1 MAKKEDDL
9 DVLLPNWSG
18 AAAHG
23 FSISG
28 GDEGIFI
35 KDVVQNSPAGKSG
48 MMKEGDQIV
57 SATIYFD
64 DMGYEDAQK
73 ILQTVDR
80 HTVGLKLHRKGEKL
94 SPGGSYSWNPE
105 RIEATSPDAVL
116 SGDDEDYQRIF
127 QTKIKPRLKS
137 EDGAEASDQGD
148 RSSNVHITRKVITR
162 TIHTSGPTV
171 VTDMDIQN
179 PEFKIKV
186 PRFEQVTI
194 ERSGQLEAPEMD
206 ADINLPSTEGLNFQM
221 DGQRTTH
228 TMHIVKTKVV
238 EVTGPDTEHSQATF
252 RMPQINIAGRGGA
265 VQTSEFDVMAPKA
278 TVKGQVVD
286 ISPGGA
292 ETVFSSPK
300 VDADLNISGN
310 RDDLKGPKIDIQTS
324 RMQLDGSRF
333 NAQDGKL
340 NIKTKTAHFNVSGS
354 GGKGIPD
361 AQATSKWTKV
371 EGPDV
376 DIGTKLPEAHL
387 KLSGPKIEGGIQTPA
402 IGGGI
407 KGPDV
412 KMPGFSVSG
421 RRIKTPDFD
430 LDVNGTKS
438 ADDVDAPNF
447 KVAGGIT
454 GPTFEMPEL
463 GVSTTTMT
471 TPDINLQQICPRVE
485 RKVGTPDINLHGD
498 IKGPKFNISGSTIRK
513 PEFDLG
519 GKGIKLTGAVGVPD
533 VDLGGE
539 FKGPDLSIQGPKADI
554 KGPDV
559 KGSGLK
565 FSMPSITMPSVNVP
579 DINLNLKGPQVKGD
593 HDIDLPSADIQGEI
607 KGPKVD
613 VDVPEAHI
621 KGPSGRFHMPHVKLP
636 RFGMGGGTLE
646 GPDLDIDA
654 NLPEGDVKL
663 TGPQIEGGVDV
674 PDVDLDVRGG
684 SGKIKG
690 PSLEMPDFN
699 ISKPKIKKP
708 ELDVQLKGPKLSG
721 GIDVPEVNLGTD
733 LKGPDVN
740 IKGPNV
746 GIEGPDVKGSG
757 LKFSMPSINLPSV
770 NVPDFDWKL
779 KDPKLKGGHDIDL
792 PSADIQGEIKGPKV
806 DVDVPEADIKGPSG
820 RFHMPHIKLP
830 RFGMG
835 GGKLDGPDLDIDA
848 NLPEGDVK
856 LTGPQI
862 EGGVDMPDVDLDV
875 GGGKI
880 KGPKVQMPD
889 FNISQPKFKK
899 PELDV
904 QLKGPKLSGNVD
916 VPEVNLG
923 TDLKGP
929 DVNMKGPNV
938 DLEGPDV
945 KGSGLK
951 FSMPSINLPS
961 VPDFDWKLKG
971 PKLKGDHDID
981 LPSADIQGEIKGPKV
996 DVDVPEADIKGPSGR
1011 FQMPK
1016 FRMPKFGMGG
1026 GTLEGPDLNIDA
1038 NLPEG
1043 DVKLTG
1049 PQIEGGVDVPDVD
1062 LDVGGGSGKIKG
1074 PTLKM
1079 PEFHV
1084 SGPNIPKPDFG
1095 LEFKG
1100 PKLSGDVDVPDVNL
1114 DANIKGPDVNIKGPK
1129 ADIEGPDVKGGGMKF
1144 SMPSITMPKIKT
1156 PDFDLRLKGPKL
1168 KGGHDIDLPSAD
1180 IQGEIKGPKVDVD
1193 VPEADIKGPSGRF
1206 HMPHIKL
1213 PRFGMGG
1220 GKLEGPD
1227 LDIDANLPEGDVKL
1241 TGPQIGGGVD
1251 GPDVDL
1257 DVGGGKIRGPK
1268 VKMPDFNI
1276 SGPRFKKP
1284 ELDVQ
1289 LKGPKLSGGVD
1300 VPEVNL
1306 GTDLK
1311 GPDVNMKGPNVDL
1324 EGPDVKG
1331 SGLKFSMPSINLPS
1345 VPDFD
1350 WKLKG
1355 PKLKG
1360 DHDIDLPSA
1369 DIQGEIKGPKVD
1381 VDVPEADIKG
1391 PSGRFQMPK
1400 FRMPKFGI
1408 GGGTLEGPDLNID
1421 ANLPEGDVKLT
1432 GPHIEGGVDVP
1443 DVDLDVGGG
1452 SGKIKGPKVKMP
1464 DFKISGPKFKKPELD
1479 VQLKGP
1485 KLSGDVDVPEVN
1497 LGTDLKGPDVNIKGP
1512 NVDLEGPDVKG
1523 SGLKFSM
1530 PSINLPSVPDFDWK
1544 LKGPKLKGDHDI
1556 DLPSADIQGEIK
1568 GPKVDVDVPEADIKG
1583 PSGRFHM
1590 PKFRMPKFG
1599 MGGGTLEGP
1608 DLNIDA
1614 NLPEGDVKLTGP
1626 QIEGGVDVPDV
1637 DLDVAGGS
1645 GKIKGPRLKMPEFHI
1660 SGPKIPKPDFG
1671 LELKGPKLS
1680 GDVDV
1685 PDVNLDANIKGPDVN
1700 IKGPKADIEGPDVK
1714 GGGIKFSMP
1723 SITMP
1728 KIKTPDFDLSL
1739 KGPKLKSDHDI
1750 DLPSADI
1757 QGEIKGP
1764 KVDVDVPE
1772 ADIKG
1777 PSGRFHMPHI
1787 KLPKFGMGGGKLEGP
1802 DLDIDAN
1809 LPEGDVKLTRPQ
1821 IGGGVDVPDVDL
1833 DVGGG
1838 KIKGPKVKM
1847 PDFNISGPRFKK
1859 PELDVQLKGPKL
1871 SGGVDVPEVNL
1882 GTDLKGPDVNMKGP
1896 NVDLEGPDVKGS
1908 GLKFSMPS
1916 INLPS
1921 VPDFDWKLKGPKLKG
1936 DHDIDLPSADIQGEI
1951 KGPKVDVDVPEADIK
1966 GPSGRFQMPK
1976 FRMPK
1981 FGMGGGTLEGPDLNI
1996 DANLPEGDVKL
2007 TGPQIEGGVDVPDV
2021 DLDVGGGSGKIKGPK
2036 VKMPDFKITGP
2047 KFKKPELDVQLKG
2060 PKLSGDVDVP
2070 EVNLGTDLKGPD
2082 VNIKGP
2088 NVDLEGPDV
2097 KGSGLKFSMPSI
2109 NLPSVPDFDWKLKG
2123 PKLKGDHDID
2133 LPSADIQ
2140 GEIKGPKVD
2149 VDVPEA
2155 DIKGPSGRFQMPK
2168 FRMPKFG
2175 MGGGTLEGPDL
2186 NIDANLPEGDVKLT
2200 GPQIEGGV
2208 DVPDVDLDVAGGSGK
2223 IKGPKVKM
2231 PDFKISGPKFK
2242 KPELDV
2248 QLKGPKLSGDVDVP
2262 EVNLGTDLKGPDV
2275 NIKGPNVDLEGPDVK
2290 GSGLKFSMPSINLPS
2305 VPDFDWKLKGPKLKG
2320 DHDIDLPSAD
2330 IQGEIKGP
2338 KVDVDVP
2345 EADIKGPSGRFH
2357 MPKFRMP
2364 KFGMGG
2370 GTLEG
2375 PDLNIDANL
2384 PEGDVKL
2391 TGPQIEGGVDVPD
2404 VDLDVAGGSGKIK
2417 GPRLKMPEFHISGP
2431 KIPKP
2436 DFGLELKGPKL
2447 SGDVD
2452 VPDVNL
2458 DANIKGP
2465 DVNVKGPKADIE
2477 GPDVKG
2483 GGIKFSMP
2491 SITMPKIKTPDF
2503 DLSLK
2508 GPKLKSDHDIDLPSA
2523 DIQGEIK
2530 GPKVDVDV
2538 PEADIKGPS
2547 GRFHMPHIKL
2557 PRFGMGGG
2565 KLEGPDLDID
2575 ANLPEGDVKLTGPQ
2589 IGGGVD
2595 GPDVDLDV
2603 GGGKIKGPKVKMP
2616 DFNISGP
2623 RFKKPELDVQ
2633 LKGPKL
2639 SGGVD
2644 APEVNLGTDLKGP
2657 DVNIKG
2663 PNVDLEGPDVKG
2675 SGLKFSMPSI
2685 NLPSVPDFDW
2695 KLKGPKL
2702 KGDHD
2707 IDLPSA
2713 DIQGE
2718 IKGPKVDFDVPQADI
2733 KGPSGKFHMPK
2744 FRMPK
2749 FGMGGGTLEGP
2760 DLNID
2765 ANLPEG
2771 DVKLTGPHI
2780 EGGVDV
2786 PDVDLEVGG
2795 GSGKIK
2801 GPKVKMPDFKISG
2814 PKFKKPELDV
2824 QLKGPKLSG
2833 DVDVPDVNLD
2843 ANVKGPDVNI
2853 KGPNVDL
2860 EGPDVKGSGLKFSM
2874 PSINLPSVPDFD
2886 WKLKGPKLKGDH
2898 DIDLPSADIQ
2908 GEIKGPKVDVDVPE
2922 ADIKG
2927 PSGKFHMPRFRMP
2940 KFGMGGGTLEGPDLN
2955 IDANLP
2961 EGDVKLTGPQIGGG
2975 VDGPDVDLDVGGG
2988 KIKGPKVK
2996 MPDFN
3001 ISGPRFKKPEL
3012 DVQLKGPKLSGN
3024 VDAPEVNLGTDLK
3037 GPDVNIKGP
3046 NVDLEGPDVK
3056 GSGLKFSMPSINLP
3070 SVPDFD
3076 WKLKGPK
3083 LKGGH
3088 DIDLPSADIQGEI
3101 KGPKVDV
3108 DVPEADIKGPS
3119 GRFQMP
3125 KFRMPKFGMGGGTL
3139 EGPDLNIDAN
3149 LPEGDVKL
3157 TGPQIEGGV
3166 DVPDVDLD
3174 VAGGSGKI
3182 KGPRLKMPEFHIS
3195 GPKIPKPDFGLELK
3209 GPKLSGDV
3217 DVPDVNLDANIKG
3230 PDVNVKGPKADIE
3243 GPDVKGGGIKF
3254 SMPSI
3259 TMPKIKTP
3267 DFDLSLKGPK
3277 LKSDHDIDLPSADIQ
3292 GEIKG
3297 PKVDVDVPQADIKG
3311 PSGRFHM
3318 PHIKLPRFG
3327 MGGGKLEGPD
3337 LDIDA
3342 NLPEGDVK
3350 LTGPQIGGGV
3360 DGPDVDL
3367 DVGGGKIK
3375 GPKVKMPDFNI
3386 SGPRFKKPELDV
3398 QLKGPKLSGNV
3409 DVPEVNLG
3417 TDLKGPDVNIKG
3429 PNVDLEGPDVK
3440 GSGLKFSMP
3449 SINLPSVPD
3458 FDWKLKGPKLKGGHD
3473 IDLPSADIQ
3482 GEIKGPKVD
3491 VDVPEADIKGP
3502 SGRFHMPHIKLP
3514 KFGMGGGTLEGP
3526 DLNIDAN
3533 LPEGDVKLTGPQIE
3547 GGVDVPDVDL
3557 DVGGGSGKIK
3567 GPKVKMPDFKISGP
3581 KFKKP
3586 ELDVQ
3591 LKGPKLSGDVDV
3603 PDVNLDA
3610 NVKGPDV
3617 NIKGPNVDLEG
3628 PDVKGSGLKF
3638 SMPSINLPSVP
3649 DFDWKL
3655 KGPKLKGDH
3664 DIDLPSADIQGEIK
3678 GPKVDVGVP
3687 EADIKGPS
3695 GKFHMPKFRMP
3706 KFGMGGGTLE
3716 GPDLNIDANL
3726 PEGDV
3731 KLTGPQIE
3739 GGVDVPDVDLDFGG
3753 RSGKIKGPTLKMP
3766 DFHITGPKIPKPDFG
3781 LELRGPKLSGDVDV
3795 PDVNLDANIKGPDV
3809 NIKGPKAEIEGPDVK
3824 GGGIKFSMPS
3834 ITMPK
3839 IKSPDLDLSLQGP
3852 KLKGNHDLD
3861 LPSATIEGEIKGP
3874 KVNVDVPD
3882 ADIKAPKGRFH
3893 MPKFRMPRFGMGG
3906 GKLEGPDL
3914 DIDANLPEGDVKLS
3928 GSQIE
3933 GGVDVPDVDLDV
3945 GGGSG
3950 KIKGPK
3956 IKMPDLNISGGKF
3969 KKPDLDFEL
3978 KGPKLSGGVDVP
3990 DVNLGTDLKGPDV
4003 NIKGPNVDLEGPDV
4017 KGSGLKFS
4025 MPSINL
4031 PSVPDFDWKLKG
4043 PKLKGDHDIDL
4054 PSADIQGEI
4063 KGPRVD
4069 VDVPQADIKAPK
4081 GRFHMPKFK
4090 LPRFGMGGGKLEGPD
4105 LDIDANLPEGDVKLT
4120 GPQIEGGVDVPDVD
4134 LDVGGGSGKIKG
4146 PKFRMPDFHISGPKI
4161 TKPDFGLEFKGPK
4174 LSGDVDI
4181 PDVNLDANVK
4191 GPDVN
4196 IKGPKADIEGPD
4208 VKGGGM
4214 KFSMPSIT
4222 MPKIKSPD
4230 FDLNLQGPKL
4240 KGDHDIDLPS
4250 VGLQGEIKGPK
4261 VDVDVPEADIKGP
4274 GGRFHMP
4281 HIKLP
4286 RFGMGGGKLDG
4297 PDLDI
4302 DANLPEGDVKF
4313 TGPQIEGGVDVPDVD
4328 LDVGGGSGKIKGPK
4342 FRMPDFHISGP
4353 KISKPDFGLEFKG
4366 PKLSG
4371 DVDVP
4376 DVNLD
4381 ANVKGADV
4389 NIKGPKADIEGPD
4402 VKGGG
4407 MKFSMPSITM
4417 PKIKTPDFDM
4427 SLKGPKWKGDHDIDL
4442 PSADIQGEIKG
4453 PKVDVDV
4460 PEADIKGPSG
4470 RFHMPHIKLPRFGMG
4485 GGKLDGPDLDIDA
4498 NLPEGDVKLTG
4509 PQIEG
4514 GVDVP
4519 DVDLD
4524 VGGGKIKGPKVK
4536 MPDFNI
4542 SGPRFKK
4549 PELDVQL
4556 KGPKLSGNVDAPEV
4570 NLGTDL
4576 KGPDVNIKGPNVD
4589 LEGPDVKGSGLKFSM
4604 PSINLP
4610 SVPDFDW
4617 KLKGPKLKGD
4627 HDIDLPSADIQ
4638 GEIKGPKVDVDVP
4651 EADIKGPSGRFHMP
4665 HIKLPRF
4672 GMGGG
4677 KLDGPDLDIDAN
4689 LPEGDVNLT
4698 GPHIEG
4704 GVDVPDVDL
4713 DVGGGSGKI
4722 KGPKFRMP
4730 DFHISG
4736 PKISKPDFGLE
4747 FKGPKLSGDVDVPDI
4762 NLDANVKGPDVNI
4775 KGPKADI
4782 ESPDVKGGGM
4792 KFSMPSITMPKI
4804 KSPDFDLN
4812 LQGPKLKGDHDIDLP
4827 SVGLQGEIKGPK
4839 VDVDVPEA
4847 DIKGPSGRFHM
4858 PKFRMP
4864 KFGMGGGTLEGPDLD
4879 IDANLP
4885 EGDVKLTGPQIEGG
4899 VDVPDVDLDVGGGSG
4914 KIKGPTLKMPDFH
4927 ITGPKIPKPD
4937 FGLEL
4942 RGPKLSGDVD
4952 VPDVNLDANI
4962 KGPDVNIKG
4971 PKADIEGPD
4980 VKGSGLK
4987 FSMPSINLPSVPD
5000 FDWKLKG
5007 PKLKGDHDIDLPS
5020 ADIQGEIKG
5029 PKVDV
5034 DVPEADIKGPSGRF
5048 QMPKFRMPKFGIGG
5062 PKLEGPDLDIDA
5074 SLPEGDA
5081 KLTGPQ
5087 IEGGVDVPDVDLDVG
5102 GGSGKIKGPKFRMP
5116 EFHISGPKIPK
5127 PDFGLEFKGPKL
5139 SGDVDVPDV
5148 SLDGDL
5154 QGPKLKKPGFS
5165 ISALKIPKPDLDL
5178 ELKGPK
5184 LSGDVEV
5191 PDIHMEHD
5199 IKGQNLNI
5207 KGPKVDIEGPGVKG
5221 SGPTFSM
5228 PSIHFPNIK
5237 APDFDLNL
5245 KGPKVKGDQNI
5256 DISSPNIE
5264 GEIKGPKIDVE
5275 TPDVDLEGAHG
5286 QFRMPKI
5293 KMPTFKMGGSKLEGP
5308 DLDIDATLP
5317 GKDVNITG
5325 PKMKGGVDVPE
5336 IDVNAH
5342 GGVKGPGYHMPGIN
5356 ISMPKIKPG
5365 NFDLGFKGPGGSAA
5379 ADISVDGDIKGPNVD
5394 LKGPKVDIEGP
5405 DAKGN
5410 GHKFSLPSLDISAPN
5425 ISSPDMNFDLKGP
5438 NLEGNAE
5445 VKSPNL
5451 SLDVS
5456 APEMDIDGQ
5465 GAHLKMPKIK
5475 KPKFGFGIKGPQGD
5489 INAPSLDISGAD
5501 VDLNV
5506 DSPDMNVSTKGK
5518 KGKFKMPRFNIKSK
5532 KPAGDVKVT
5541 TPKSDLDLSKPD
5553 IDMKSPDLNVS
5564 LGSSDGQL
5572 NIKPSKVKKP
5582 RFGKMKLSFPDVE
5595 FDLASPKFKGEL
5607 PSPKIE
5613 GDLQAPNIDVPTA
5626 DMKGPHVDIRT
5637 PGIDVN
5643 TDVDMEGPGFK
5654 AKGTKLKLPSVNIK
5668 MPKMPEPNLDINLKG
5683 ANLKGE
5689 VSGDVK
5695 GPAIDIKRP
5704 EIDFDVDAPNVDID
5718 KPEGKLK
5725 MKMKKPKFNISA
5737 PKFKGSGVDVDIN
5750 TPKLEGGIK
5759 GPDINVDAPN
5769 LHLKGTNLKGDVNVS
5784 DPTMACGFKG
5794 PNVNLDTS
5802 GAGVDGKLKMPTLKL
5817 SGFGVDPKATGPD
5830 MDVAVSLPKADL
5842 SGPKLEGDI
5851 NVPAADIK
5859 IGAPG
5864 VNIDGYA
5871 AKVKGSGFE
5880 MPSLKLS
5887 GPKLSS
5893 SDVDLKGDI
5902 KAPKIDM
5909 KGPGLDF
5916 KSPGVNFEGAKGTL
5930 KMPEFN
5936 VSGSKDSDLNFGI
5949 NAPKIGGDLKTP
5961 GLDVNLGTP
5970 DVGINADGKFK
5981 APQIAMP
5988 SVGISAPKLDLDL
6001 KNPQLKGDVNISS
6014 PNIKGDFRGPD
6025 VDVKGPNIDLGAADI
6040 DIKGGGG
6047 KLKMPQIKMKGV
6059 SAPDFNI
6066 SGKGPKLEGN
6076 LAADL
6081 SGPNINTD
6089 IKGPKVDIKGPDMKM
6104 GTPDINFGG
6113 LKGKGPSVEFNVPK
6127 FEGGM
6132 KGDINVGVP
6141 DVNLRTKVK
6150 GPEVKIPTADVKLG
6164 AEGPTMKGVGVSGFK
6179 GDVKTPDVRSDIK
6192 AAIADLDVPL
6202 DKMTIP
6208 KFKHSQFQIKGPSLE
6223 GPQMTTG
6230 VSVSGQSQSASVSV
6244 KGPQASVSLPE
6255 GEVESSGVKVKKG
6268 KIKLPKFNFSKSK
6281 GKSSVEGAE
6290 GEFSVSGPKVDIKG
6304 PKGSLGFGDVEVE
6317 GGEVAAS
6324 GRGSG
6329 LDISTSPK
6337 GKSGTL
6343 DFSLFKGK
6351 KSERHRS
6358 SSLSDEHEGSPTSP
6372 KGRLE
6377 FGEGAVGA
6385 KGKKSKL
6392 KFGTFGG
6399 FGAKSKGSY
6408 EVTLGEGEAAG
6419 EGSGISLVSKKSRLS
6434 SSSSSESGSR
6444 AGFRLPKVEVSLNKN
6459 KE

>member
-3119 GRFQMP
+3119 GRF
-3125 KFRMPKFGMGGGTL
+3125 
-3139 EGPDLNIDAN
+3139 
-3149 LPEGDVKL
+3149 
-3157 TGPQIEGGV
+3157 
-3166 DVPDVDLD
+3166 
-3174 VAGGSGKI
+3174 
-3182 KGPRLKMPEFHIS
+3182 
-3195 GPKIPKPDFGLELK
+3195 
-3209 GPKLSGDV
+3209 
-3217 DVPDVNLDANIKG
+3217 
-3230 PDVNVKGPKADIE
+3230 
-3243 GPDVKGGGIKF
+3243 
-3254 SMPSI
+3254 
-3259 TMPKIKTP
+3259 
-3267 DFDLSLKGPK
+3267 
-3277 LKSDHDIDLPSADIQ
+3277 
-3292 GEIKG
+3292 
-3297 PKVDVDVPQADIKG
+3297 
-3311 PSGRFHM
+3311 HM
-3318 PHIKLPRFG
+3318 PHIKL
-3327 MGGGKLEGPD
+3327 
-3337 LDIDA
+3337 
-3342 NLPEGDVK
+3342 
-3350 LTGPQIGGGV
+3350 
-3360 DGPDVDL
+3360 
-3367 DVGGGKIK
+3367 
-3375 GPKVKMPDFNI
+3375 
-3386 SGPRFKKPELDV
+3386 
-3398 QLKGPKLSGNV
+3398 
-3409 DVPEVNLG
+3409 
-3417 TDLKGPDVNIKG
+3417 
-3429 PNVDLEGPDVK
+3429 
-3440 GSGLKFSMP
+3440 
-3449 SINLPSVPD
+3449 
-3458 FDWKLKGPKLKGGHD
+3458 
-3473 IDLPSADIQ
+3473 
-3482 GEIKGPKVD
+3482 
-3491 VDVPEADIKGP
+3491 
-3502 SGRFHMPHIKLP
+3502 
-3514 KFGMGGGTLEGP
+3514 
-3526 DLNIDAN
+3526 
-3533 LPEGDVKLTGPQIE
+3533 
-3547 GGVDVPDVDL
+3547 
-3557 DVGGGSGKIK
+3557 
-3567 GPKVKMPDFKISGP
+3567 
-3581 KFKKP
+3581 
-3586 ELDVQ
+3586 
-3591 LKGPKLSGDVDV
+3591 
-3603 PDVNLDA
+3603 
-3610 NVKGPDV
+3610 
-3617 NIKGPNVDLEG
+3617 
-3628 PDVKGSGLKF
+3628 
-3638 SMPSINLPSVP
+3638 
-3649 DFDWKL
+3649 
-3655 KGPKLKGDH
+3655 
-3664 DIDLPSADIQGEIK
+3664 
-3678 GPKVDVGVP
+3678 
-3687 EADIKGPS
+3687 
-3695 GKFHMPKFRMP
+3695 
-3706 KFGMGGGTLE
+3706 
-3716 GPDLNIDANL
+3716 
-3726 PEGDV
+3726 
-3731 KLTGPQIE
+3731 
-3739 GGVDVPDVDLDFGG
+3739 
-3753 RSGKIKGPTLKMP
+3753 
-3766 DFHITGPKIPKPDFG
+3766 
-3781 LELRGPKLSGDVDV
+3781 
-3795 PDVNLDANIKGPDV
+3795 
-3809 NIKGPKAEIEGPDVK
+3809 
-3824 GGGIKFSMPS
+3824 
-3834 ITMPK
+3834 
-3839 IKSPDLDLSLQGP
+3839 
-3852 KLKGNHDLD
+3852 
-3861 LPSATIEGEIKGP
+3861 
-3874 KVNVDVPD
+3874 
-3882 ADIKAPKGRFH
+3882 
-3893 MPKFRMPRFGMGG
+3893 PRFGMGG